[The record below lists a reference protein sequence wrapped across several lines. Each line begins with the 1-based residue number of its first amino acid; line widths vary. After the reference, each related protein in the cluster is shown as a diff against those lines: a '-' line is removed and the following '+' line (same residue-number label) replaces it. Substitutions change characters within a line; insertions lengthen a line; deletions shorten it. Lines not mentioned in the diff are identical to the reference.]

1 MDWLIIYI
9 HTLLALYLMLAD
21 YACNLPIH
29 TFFETMDEVAEI
41 CHSQGVRHANIL
53 IKALLT

>member
-1 MDWLIIYI
+1 
-9 HTLLALYLMLAD
+9 MLAD